1 MKVRKLKKRKTGLY
15 APPNDNEEL
24 EIDIEKDNYYKDYV
38 YLVVLIAN
46 LRRREL
52 MKLGPIETQSK
63 LRIPLTTNQNKE
75 DQEETMISIDEA
87 KT

>member
-1 MKVRKLKKRKTGLY
+1 MPKSLKKVQKLKKWKTGLY

-52 MKLGPIETQSK
+52 MKLGPIKTQSK
-63 LRIPLTTNQNKE
+63 QGILLATNK
-75 DQEETMISIDEA
+75 
-87 KT
+87 KKVVRK